1 MQNDKLSGG
10 EVAGIAVSVSLAG
23 VIMSKKNWTEI
34 NLHYIFVC
42 FFSCSCCFDCDC
54 FDKTS

>member
-23 VIMSKKNWTEI
+23 VIMSKKN
-34 NLHYIFVC
+34 
-42 FFSCSCCFDCDC
+42 
-54 FDKTS
+54 